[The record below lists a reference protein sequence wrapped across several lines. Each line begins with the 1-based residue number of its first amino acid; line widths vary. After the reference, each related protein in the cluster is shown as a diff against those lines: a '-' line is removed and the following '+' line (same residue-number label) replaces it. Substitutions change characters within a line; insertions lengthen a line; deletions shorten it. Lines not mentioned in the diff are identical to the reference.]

1 MNLRQIE
8 VFRAVMVTGS
18 TTDAARLLHVSQP
31 GISRMVRLLEL
42 RLGVALFERR
52 KGRLV
57 ATPEAHTLQ
66 QEIER
71 VYRGVQRVQDV
82 AQRLRSGNHAS
93 LRVLSSA
100 NTALQLVPRAIAR
113 LIEGAPA
120 AKVYFEAL
128 PTREIVKLLAAEE
141 ADVAITSAPL
151 DHPSLDVREIGH
163 WSLVCALPRGHALAA
178 GPALALTQALRQHLI
193 VYSPEA
199 PQTAVIDAWLAQ
211 HAIERQVAVEVR
223 SGYAACSMAA
233 AGIGVAFVDDLSA
246 RAHRPEGL
254 VIKPVPGSPRFP
266 IYGVVNANRPLSTLG
281 RAFLATAQAELIALQ
296 AQSLV

>member
-31 GISRMVRLLEL
+31 GVSRMVRLLEL

-57 ATPEAHTLQ
+57 ATPEAHTLH

-82 AQRLRSGNHAS
+82 AQHLRSGHPAA

-113 LIEGAPA
+113 LIEDAPA
-120 AKVYFEAL
+120 ARVYFEAL
-128 PTREIVKLLAAEE
+128 PTREIVNLLAAEE

-151 DHPSLDVREIGH
+151 DHPSLETREIGH
-163 WSLVCALPRGHALAA
+163 WSLVCALPRGHALAEA
-178 GPALALTQALRQHLI
+178 PGLSLAQALRQRLI
-193 VYSPEA
+193 VYNRAA

-211 HAIERQVAVEVR
+211 HAIDRQVAVEVR

-246 RAHRPEGL
+246 RAHRRERL
-254 VIKPVPGSPRFP
+254 VFKPVPASPRFP
-266 IYGVVNANRPLSTLG
+266 LYGVVTANRPLSTLG
-281 RAFLATAQAELIALQ
+281 RSFLAMAQAELIALQ
-296 AQSLV
+296 AEPLA